1 MIRWY
6 LDKHTHICE
15 YTLSIPYWWWT
26 RFTIIHTH
34 KPIHTQR
41 TQNRA
46 DAENQYR
53 VADYIIWRK
62 NSRMPRVRTH
72 IANNTAAETWILC
85 GWFRHK
91 MRGAYFHTFSSVA
104 AYNRTHMRW
113 YIINRQQ
120 RWYILVVKEHDRTQP
135 QHAVCACT
143 QARCVSLVSINQNL
157 RNRAFCL
164 LVVMNGYERKGP
176 LCLTDSRVHADPYS

>member
-1 MIRWY
+1 MQI
-6 LDKHTHICE
+6 
-15 YTLSIPYWWWT
+15 ST
-26 RFTIIHTH
+26 RIFVNTRSQSRTDDEPVLRLYIHT
-34 KPIHTQR
+34 
-41 TQNRA
+41 
-46 DAENQYR
+46 NQYTHNER
-53 VADYIIWRK
+53 KIAQTLKTSIELQIISSEEK

-104 AYNRTHMRW
+104 AYNRTHMRC

-120 RWYILVVKEHDRTQP
+120 RWYILVVKEHDRTQH

-143 QARCVSLVSINQNL
+143 QARCVSRVSINQNL